1 MTKQIDIKEFIPFLN
16 KGWVACD
23 KSGDWVWFSNKPI
36 MIINDRFECLN
47 CWMPNTTLK
56 NSKMQHIS
64 YRNEMFRKIK
74 KPKDWTKSL
83 MKVGG
88 K

>member
-1 MTKQIDIKEFIPFLN
+1 MTKQIDIKELIPYMRD
-16 KGWVACD
+16 GWVACD
-23 KSGDWVWFSNKPI
+23 ISGDWVWFSKKPI
-36 MIINDRFECLN
+36 MIINDRYECLN
-47 CWMPNTTLK
+47 CWMPAL
-56 NSKMQHIS
+56 NSKMQHIT

-83 MKVGG
+83 IKVGG